1 MPSLAF
7 LHVFFGKLITDTSF
21 QRRPT
26 YATVCVIEKS
36 FIIGIAFYHIE
47 TNKRTLSDSCL
58 NRL

>member
-1 MPSLAF
+1 M
-7 LHVFFGKLITDTSF
+7 
-21 QRRPT
+21 PT

-58 NRL
+58 NRLWFIYTVGYNQLEKLQSRQ